1 MPARPRVDWNR
12 IRAELFKGRSVKAVS
27 EQYGV
32 TEQTIRNKGSKEKW
46 ELRKGKSEILRRV
59 GEGEPVQEIEVA
71 IEQLGVRMAGAS
83 LRSKVLMAEAA
94 EGVLKRLREA
104 EGINELTRSRCLVA
118 MAQVCEKVHR
128 WSSEPSSEEL
138 ERMKSGA
145 VNLRLIRTSPEE
157 LRRRARAAQAAKVVE
172 VEVRAEGAG
181 G

>member
-59 GEGEPVQEIEVA
+59 GEGEPVQEIEVEV
-71 IEQLGVRMAGAS
+71 EQLGVRMAGAS

>member
-128 WSSEPSSEEL
+128 WSSEQSSEEL

>member
-1 MPARPRVDWNR
+1 M
-12 IRAELFKGRSVKAVS
+12 S

>member
-1 MPARPRVDWNR
+1 
-12 IRAELFKGRSVKAVS
+12 
-27 EQYGV
+27 
-32 TEQTIRNKGSKEKW
+32 
-46 ELRKGKSEILRRV
+46 
-59 GEGEPVQEIEVA
+59 
-71 IEQLGVRMAGAS
+71 
-83 LRSKVLMAEAA
+83 MAEAA